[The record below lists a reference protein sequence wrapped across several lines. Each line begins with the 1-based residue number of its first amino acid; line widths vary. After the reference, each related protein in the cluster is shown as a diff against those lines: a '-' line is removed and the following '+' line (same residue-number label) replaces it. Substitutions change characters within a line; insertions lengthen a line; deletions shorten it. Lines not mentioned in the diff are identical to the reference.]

1 MRPLRCSARRLWM
14 EYIGVGMEVD
24 RRVAADSIRVR
35 SWQEVLRYSAGDR
48 GGRTLVQLD
57 EDIAK
62 CTAKQRGYNALPP
75 ADHVIHY
82 LVYFAAEQDCDVIVY
97 SMNDQDVV
105 QEIIFLKRG
114 KKEPPMQ
121 RAGGGD
127 DAPRQ
132 TAVFVSAGTGATH
145 RNDAGGI
152 SPSRSGTAGT
162 NCWLR
167 FSNRAAETAMLSS
180 RSREFLFGSGC
191 RDAIAAVAQMPRDQR
206 RYAP

>member
-1 MRPLRCSARRLWM
+1 MV
-14 EYIGVGMEVD
+14 I
-24 RRVAADSIRVR
+24 
-35 SWQEVLRYSAGDR
+35 RYSAGEQE
-48 GGRTLVQLD
+48 GHTLVKLD
-57 EDIAK
+57 EDLHCPRA
-62 CTAKQRGYNALPP
+62 AP

-191 RDAIAAVAQMPRDQR
+191 TDAIAAVAIMK
-206 RYAP
+206 APHFR